1 MIAVHHYENGNV
13 EERGADD
20 ISELVNDPHLL
31 WVDVANPSEDD
42 LKRLQEEFS
51 LHPLAMEDVR
61 EHHQRPKLE
70 KYPTHAFI
78 VVYSADLQEVNIFVG
93 PTWIITVRESESDGP
108 PWSVENAQTRFDRT
122 HPEECDVGFLVYV
135 LLDAIVDG
143 YFYAADMAEDRLE
156 ELEDRIFSEEYQ
168 DERDIQREMFDVR
181 RRLLKFRRAVVPLRE
196 VVSALLRKEI
206 DWIEDHDVVLLQDVY
221 DHVLRM
227 VDVLDSARELMGNAV
242 DAHLAIISNRMNSVM
257 KKMTSWG
264 AILLGS
270 TLIAGIYGMNFKNMP
285 ELEWKYGYFL
295 VIAAILAI
303 CAVLYVRFRQTGW
316 IGPDDS
322 KNAGITPPP

>member
-1 MIAVHHYENGNV
+1 MIAVRHYEKGETREV
-13 EERGADD
+13 DPAE
-20 ISELVNDPHLL
+20 ISTLVDDPHLV
-31 WVDVANPSEDD
+31 WVDVSDPSEDD
-42 LKRLQEEFS
+42 LTCLQQEFS

-70 KYPTHAFI
+70 KYPTHAFL
-78 VVYSADLQEVNIFVG
+78 VAYSAGLQEVDIFIG
-93 PTWIITVRESESDGP
+93 PTWVITVREADAEGAI
-108 PWSVENAQTRFDRT
+108 WSVDSAKARFDRT
-122 HPEECDVGFLVYV
+122 HPEQCDVGFLVYV

-143 YFYAADMAEDRLE
+143 YFDAADMAEDRLE

-270 TLIAGIYGMNFKNMP
+270 TLIAGIYGMNFIHMP
-285 ELEWKYGYFL
+285 ELRWRYGY
-295 VIAAILAI
+295 
-303 CAVLYVRFRQTGW
+303 LYALGLMLTITIVGYRYFK
-316 IGPDDS
+316 S
-322 KNAGITPPP
+322 KDWL